1 MGLESWDWLRWVSW
15 YNFYHVRSAVK
26 WLLQS
31 QAFSAI
37 LDPHLV
43 VWTLYSCCYIMV
55 WLVVWNIWIIFPYIG
70 NVIIP
75 TDFHIVQRGGT
86 TTNQFCYA
94 CRYPEF
100 SGTWTAHKKRGC
112 QGDGSR
118 MSEDMLKSC
127 LALNGVDCMS
137 PTWTNVNKK
146 WPTWTALWFQ
156 TFVIFHN
163 NIWDNPSHWLSYVS
177 RWLLHHQA
185 INQHWPTIINTCQ
198 QT

>member
-1 MGLESWDWLRWVSW
+1 M
-15 YNFYHVRSAVK
+15 K

-55 WLVVWNIWIIFPYIG
+55 WLVVWNIWIIFHILGMSSSQLTFILFRGVAQP
-70 NVIIP
+70 P
-75 TDFHIVQRGGT
+75 TSFAMHADILSFQEHEPPT
-86 TTNQFCYA
+86 K
-94 CRYPEF
+94 
-100 SGTWTAHKKRGC
+100 KKRGC

-127 LALNGVDCMS
+127 LALNGVDCVS
-137 PTWTNVNKK
+137 PTWTNINKK

-185 INQHWPTIINTCQ
+185 VNQHWPTIINTCQ